1 MLGSCFETAGMNIK
15 GKRNGAKRLGSDDEE
30 FDLVQNNGRVTLPI
44 GAGSVRLTRKQ
55 LRVLL
60 FLASS
65 LFVAFL
71 VGRK

>member
-1 MLGSCFETAGMNIK
+1 MNSK
-15 GKRNGAKRLGSDDEE
+15 SKRNLRNGAKNSRCEDEE

-44 GAGSVRLTRKQ
+44 GPGALHLTRKQ
-55 LRVLL
+55 VRVLL

-65 LFVAFL
+65 IFLAFL

>member
-1 MLGSCFETAGMNIK
+1 MTIK
-15 GKRNGAKRLGSDDEE
+15 GKRNGARKSDSYDEE

-44 GAGSVRLTRKQ
+44 GAGTVRLTKKQ
-55 LRVLL
+55 LRALL

-65 LFVAFL
+65 VFLAFL